1 MAHQK
6 VQTVLRLIS
15 VPTPRVVALV
25 IKEKLS
31 SPDVVSKIYPVPF
44 FVTYIS
50 VFDPF

>member
-15 VPTPRVVALV
+15 VPTQVVALV

-31 SPDVVSKIYPVPF
+31 SPDVVSEIYPVPF
-44 FVTYIS
+44 FFTYIS

>member
-1 MAHQK
+1 MVHQK
-6 VQTVLRLIS
+6 VQAVLRLIS
-15 VPTPRVVALV
+15 LPTPRVVALV

-31 SPDVVSKIYPVPF
+31 FPDVVSKICPVPF